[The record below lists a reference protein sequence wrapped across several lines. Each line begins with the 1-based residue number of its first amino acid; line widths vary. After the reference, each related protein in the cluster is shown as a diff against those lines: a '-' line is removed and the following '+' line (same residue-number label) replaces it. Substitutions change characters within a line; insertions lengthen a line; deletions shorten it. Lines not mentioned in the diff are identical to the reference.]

1 MQNHGLIFSLTM
13 VFFGILTISS
23 STTLTTTAHAFT
35 SKDPQSS
42 KAAMR
47 VLVTGA
53 AGKTG
58 RLVLSKLE
66 QDPRYEPKGLVR
78 SEASARSIVKS
89 KEIKCPLEHV
99 VIADIT
105 SPNFLQD
112 LEPSVHY
119 HGLDK
124 LEAMII
130 CTSAVPRISKRSF
143 VAMLIKAPINWIR
156 RKPLVDFRSIQFKWK
171 HPPNGYP
178 EKVDYEGQINQIELA
193 KKLGIQHVIIV
204 SSMGGTEPNNFLNSV
219 GKTIDKNG
227 VSTGHGDILL
237 WKRRAEMYLVE
248 SGLDYTIIH
257 PGGLLDTPGGNEEF
271 VLDVDDNLYQGPKRS
286 TRISREDLA
295 ELCVAAL
302 SVAKGQK
309 VSFDCITRPL
319 PEGDKSRTAPKSAE
333 RALSEFLELSKS
345 SNYASL
351 KN

>member
-248 SGLDYTIIH
+248 VSVEHILQHCILFV
-257 PGGLLDTPGGNEEF
+257 GGLAN
-271 VLDVDDNLYQGPKRS
+271 V
-286 TRISREDLA
+286 
-295 ELCVAAL
+295 
-302 SVAKGQK
+302 
-309 VSFDCITRPL
+309 
-319 PEGDKSRTAPKSAE
+319 
-333 RALSEFLELSKS
+333 
-345 SNYASL
+345 
-351 KN
+351 